1 MRNFKKWNSLAA
13 LLLVASVQAH
23 GQCQYVDVPDT
34 VTQQGGGQ
42 QGGLLYESRNGQYLP
57 TSNTLRILIVLVEQ
71 DNMGGSNEWPA
82 QSLPIWVNNPD
93 PNINLFDWN
102 VPTGTATGLL
112 TRYFQDASSGH
123 FNVIADYLVPDN
135 SAIFHTS
142 GNTVSDAVA
151 AVNSQASGILSG
163 HDFTSA
169 SDFDMW
175 ETNTAATG
183 QGLPKIPGSETGG
196 VYDHVMF
203 IWRTGGSNVGSAYH
217 SSPGSILGHQANTYS
232 IFYAHDGIPIDIMRH
247 EFSHLLYGGNN
258 FHTGGGGWAY
268 SYGEYFIT
276 LANGWSNM
284 GLANAS
290 LNSWNGWD
298 RQRMGWYGVT
308 SGSDNANLVSARD
321 ASNTAQ
327 ENGDL
332 DASVPGG
339 AGIYTLRDFVSTGDA
354 IRIKLPFTD
363 PNTEYPEFLWV
374 ENHQG
379 QALNGNP
386 FDKWKFEPD
395 PCIVSMLPG
404 LQMYVQIDKEVR
416 QASSYAPIYNG
427 PGDHI
432 RPLDANGH
440 SDISFAGQTQLTNC
454 ICWQCPKFPFIR
466 GLDNPLTGSADRHW
480 VSQDLDADNALTV
493 GDKRINEVENVQ
505 GSYSDNLI
513 AQGHA
518 LQVFTP
524 SGNHKVGV
532 GTNPSS
538 ATMMNK
544 VGYDNDITPNKNLRR
559 IYLNGVSVELMQQN
573 TDGSIQVRVRF
584 DDVDVNNVN
593 PNTRWCADEIQLN
606 PVPTA
611 TGYSLNV
618 TAGNTVTLDQGTTA
632 TRRDNPV
639 TYNGQQIFVSPTL
652 MRCPA
657 TTWLNLAPGSG
668 FTVDHGSTL
677 RLESG
682 SRMDIGNGAVL
693 RVKRGGKLELMGGSV
708 LNVLPG
714 GQVIIE
720 EDWQVGND
728 GHLLFFPNARINLE
742 ASNSVLEIAGMLD
755 IQANATFTT
764 SRSGDPNTTYGLVKF
779 TNTDAASYNVTAGA
793 NSRFILRSTNVNN
806 RILHVEQESLYGPPQ
821 LLEFSLLTGTATL
834 ANNARI
840 VPPVSNNA
848 SIRLADAIVT
858 SSTGVRNNHRG
869 VRLNGQAMVM
879 LKNST
884 FMKGAY
890 GVYSYNTTLGS
901 SLSPESC
908 SFIDCRIG
916 MYNYDKGLKALGC
929 KFNNCEN
936 GLVCEQ
942 MAVTSFLVDCTARH
956 NNGAGVTFKGFTTL
970 KVVNPAFDYNAVG
983 LELSQATA
991 ILSCGSVSLN
1001 GKYGFLVTDGATV
1014 RMDAPS
1020 GGAHDPVTAVKNGT
1034 TIYCQLANNV
1044 YLDLGYNTLY
1054 PQYTGTQSALYGTF
1068 LCQPYSVPQPARKNN
1083 WDGTVGTPL
1092 TTADY
1097 SITICGVPLPFFDP
1111 SSISPVQCGNVM
1123 LLLPGVGTLPTEFS
1137 ELGILENCP
1146 GCSMS
1151 LSADSLSVPLDQ
1163 ASLAAFNL
1171 GNNDSLPSNELLA
1184 LTAFHSIL
1192 SAPYAGS
1199 NTSENLLL
1207 NYDHDLM
1214 KESYGDALEKGQL
1227 ASLSTDFFSDSYVDM
1242 FSSVQDAR
1250 AARPDVDDDFIFYT
1264 NVERAQVQRAAGR
1277 MDEAISILEG
1287 LPEPVGEYEQTFK
1300 ARILCYTQT
1309 EAAVHNGTMEWD
1321 EVENTMDA
1329 CLGHGTPKM
1338 ASAQT
1343 DAEPGILAA
1352 GTPYILP
1359 NPASSF
1365 VQVQGFMDQESNLI
1379 IMDVMSRSILKE
1391 IQFSGKTEVPLG
1403 SFSPGIYLC
1412 RIAGGNGG
1420 TWTGRLVIQR

>member
-1 MRNFKKWNSLAA
+1 
-13 LLLVASVQAH
+13 
-23 GQCQYVDVPDT
+23 
-34 VTQQGGGQ
+34 
-42 QGGLLYESRNGQYLP
+42 
-57 TSNTLRILIVLVEQ
+57 
-71 DNMGGSNEWPA
+71 
-82 QSLPIWVNNPD
+82 
-93 PNINLFDWN
+93 
-102 VPTGTATGLL
+102 
-112 TRYFQDASSGH
+112 
-123 FNVIADYLVPDN
+123 
-135 SAIFHTS
+135 
-142 GNTVSDAVA
+142 
-151 AVNSQASGILSG
+151 
-163 HDFTSA
+163 
-169 SDFDMW
+169 
-175 ETNTAATG
+175 
-183 QGLPKIPGSETGG
+183 
-196 VYDHVMF
+196 MF
-203 IWRTGGSNVGSAYH
+203 IWRTGGANNNTGSANNG
-217 SSPGSILGHQANTYS
+217 SPGTILGYSANTYS
-232 IFYAHDGIPIDIMRH
+232 QFSSHNGIPSDIMRH

-258 FHTGGGGWAY
+258 FHAGGGGFY
-268 SYGEYFIT
+268 TGGQFFIT
-276 LANGWSNM
+276 RSHGWSNM
-284 GLANAS
+284 GLYDAS
-290 LNSWNGWD
+290 LSSWNAWD
-298 RQRMGWYGVT
+298 RQRMGWKT
-308 SGSDNANLVSARD
+308 PGSNYEITAR
-321 ASNTAQ
+321 NT
-327 ENGDL
+327 NNTVFLSGDL
-332 DASVPGG
+332 DASTGLG
-339 AGIYTLRDFVSTGDA
+339 AGTYTLRDFVSTGDA

-363 PNTEYPEFLWV
+363 ANTEYPEFLWV

-386 FDKWKFEPD
+386 FDKWQHESAGST
-395 PCIVSMLPG
+395 CVSGIIPG
-404 LQMYVQIDKEVR
+404 LQMYVQIGKETRVSTT
-416 QASSYAPIYNG
+416 SSSPIYG
-427 PGDHI
+427 EYCDYL
-432 RPLDANGH
+432 RPLDASGH
-440 SDISFAGQTQLTNC
+440 YDEVIASTDQLVNC
-454 ICWQCPKFPFIR
+454 VCWQCPKPPFKR
-466 GLDNPLTGSADRHW
+466 YQANPFTGSADRHT
-480 VSQDLDADNALTV
+480 VSRDLNSDGSLTAGDNVLNWIEDNNGV
-493 GDKRINEVENVQ
+493 FD
-505 GSYSDNLI
+505 DNLFFLGNSR
-513 AQGHA
+513 QS
-518 LQVFTP
+518 FTP
-524 SGNHKVGV
+524 GPTGNRKVGV

-538 ATMMNK
+538 ATMMNL
-544 VGYDNDITPNKNLRR
+544 VGYDQTTTNGVKNLRR
-559 IYLNGVSVELMQQN
+559 IYLNGVSVELMAQN
-573 TDGSIQVRVRF
+573 GDGSIQVKVRF
-584 DDVDVNNVN
+584 DDVDVRN
-593 PNTRWCADEIQLN
+593 NTRWCADEIQLN
-606 PVPTA
+606 PVATS

-806 RILHVEQESLYGPPQ
+806 RILHVEQESLYGPTQ
-821 LLEFSLLTGTATL
+821 LVEFSLLKGTATL

-840 VPPVSNNA
+840 VPPVTNTA
-848 SIRLADAIVT
+848 TIKFTDAIVT

-869 VRLNGQAMVM
+869 VRLNGQALVT

-884 FMKGAY
+884 FMMGAY
-890 GVYSYNTTLGS
+890 GVYSYNTTLGN

-916 MYNYDKGLKALGC
+916 MYNYDKGLKALDC
-929 KFNNCEN
+929 KFDDCSN

-942 MAVTSFLVDCTARH
+942 MAATSYLNDCTARH
-956 NNGAGVTFKGFTTL
+956 NTQNGVTFKGFTTL
-970 KVVNPAFDYNAVG
+970 NVKNPAFDYNTIG

-991 ILSCGSVSLN
+991 VISCGSISLN
-1001 GKYGFLVTDGATV
+1001 GKRGISVADGASV
-1014 RMDAPS
+1014 RMDDP
-1020 GGAHDPVTAVKNGT
+1020 GGVGHDPVTAVKNGT

-1054 PQYTGTQSALYGTF
+1054 PQSPGTQNALYGTF
-1068 LCQPYSVPQPARKNN
+1068 LCQPYGVPQLARKNN
-1083 WDGTVGTPL
+1083 WNGTVGTPL
-1092 TTADY
+1092 TTADH
-1097 SITICGVPLPFFDP
+1097 SITTCAVPLPFVDP
-1111 SSISPVQCGNVM
+1111 GSISPVQCGNVV
-1123 LLLPGVGTLPTEFS
+1123 LRLPGAGDLPTEFS
-1137 ELGILENCP
+1137 EMGILEDCP
-1146 GCSMS
+1146 GCATVMG
-1151 LSADSLSVPLDQ
+1151 ADSVAAPLDQ

-1184 LTAFHSIL
+1184 LTALHSIL
-1192 SAPYAGS
+1192 STPFTGS

-1207 NYDHDLM
+1207 NYDHELM

-1227 ASLSTDFFSDSYVDM
+1227 ASVSTDFFSDSYVDM
-1242 FSSVQDAR
+1242 FSSVQEAR
-1250 AARPDVDDDFIFYT
+1250 AARPDVDEVFIFYT

-1277 MDEAISILEG
+1277 MVEAISILEG
-1287 LPEPVGEYEQTFK
+1287 LPEPAGEYEQTFK

-1309 EAAVHNGTMEWD
+1309 EAAVHNGSMEWD

-1338 ASAQT
+1338 AAART
-1343 DAEPGILAA
+1343 DAGSGMLAA
-1352 GTPYILP
+1352 GTPYMLP

-1365 VQVQGFMDQESNLI
+1365 VQVQGYMDQESNLI
-1379 IMDVMSRSILKE
+1379 IMDVMGRSILKE
-1391 IQFSGKTEVPLG
+1391 IQFSGKIEVPLG

-1412 RIAGGNGG
+1412 RITGGNGG